1 MQIEGKEKK
10 RLLRQMKNGNNNN
23 KYSFHQSSRCSNVD
37 RGI

>member
-10 RLLRQMKNGNNNN
+10 RLLRQMKNGNNN